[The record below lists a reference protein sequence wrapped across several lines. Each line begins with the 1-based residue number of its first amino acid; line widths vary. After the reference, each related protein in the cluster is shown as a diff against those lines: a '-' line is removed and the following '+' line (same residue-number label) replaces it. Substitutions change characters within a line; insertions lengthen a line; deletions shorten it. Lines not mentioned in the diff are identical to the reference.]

1 MLDIDPV
8 QSGDTVSLLLKLVGE
23 VCNLD
28 CAYCYERRKPY
39 SGNRLIEPDSVAR
52 LLAQF
57 PDRPLRVELHGGEPL
72 LYPKDRMKRIVKI
85 LQQTPQVES
94 VAMQTNGTRLDSG
107 WIEIFRPIAER
118 FEIGVSLDGPADM
131 NSWRLDHRGK
141 PAMDAILRGLS
152 LLNEQ
157 GIRAGL
163 IAVVTRRSLGQEK
176 ALLELASQFPNVRLL
191 KLVPCFDFGVQQGV
205 GPRRSVATR
214 AASASGV
221 AMGAA
226 WSVTPVE
233 FLAFLQNA
241 FDLWLSEGFNESFV
255 LEPFLALTRSLLG
268 VSTDT
273 CSYSSVKC
281 GHVVTLYPGDEVGSC
296 DELDRGE
303 AAIGRMDQLR
313 LDDTGYKGCRAA
325 AAASAMMQKCSTCDY
340 LNRCHG
346 GCVATRGRFRT
357 VGREEDYCNYRKGL
371 IDFMADRIAE
381 ARG

>member
-1 MLDIDPV
+1 MLDIAPV

-39 SGNRLIEPDSVAR
+39 SGNRLIEPESVAR
-52 LLAQF
+52 LIARF

-72 LYPKDRMKRIVKI
+72 LYPKDRMRRIVEI

-107 WIEIFRPIAER
+107 WIEVFRPIADR

-131 NSWRLDHRGK
+131 NSWRFDHRGK

-176 ALLELASQFPNVRLL
+176 ALLEFAAQFPNVCLL
-191 KLVPCFDFGVQQGV
+191 KLVPCFDFGVQQGS

-214 AASASGV
+214 TASASGV

-226 WSVTPVE
+226 WSVTPRE

-241 FDLWLSEGFNESFV
+241 FDLWVSEGFSENFI
-255 LEPFLALTRSLLG
+255 LEPFLALTRSLLDL
-268 VSTDT
+268 STDT

-281 GHVVTLYPGDEVGSC
+281 GHVVTLYPGDDVGSC
-296 DELDRGE
+296 DELDRVD
-303 AAIGRMDQLR
+303 ASIGRLYQLR
-313 LDDTGYKGCRAA
+313 LDDTGYTRCS
-325 AAASAMMQKCSTCDY
+325 ASTSASEMMRKCSTCDY
-340 LNRCHG
+340 LDRCHG
-346 GCVATRGRFRT
+346 GCIATRGRFRT
-357 VGREEDYCNYRKGL
+357 VGREEDYCSYRKGL
-371 IDFMADRIAE
+371 IDFMMDHITE
-381 ARG
+381 ARA